1 MKKLFLLVFFFYFGL
16 NAFSQDLK
24 ATKEKAL
31 INFLVENKDEKPIEE
46 KIEIVSIKTKQKISL
61 KSNKQ
66 GLVSVLVPKNDTYI
80 INMVLEP
87 NYDKIEIPDIQ
98 NYTLDYKVFYNN
110 EIVKTEIKS
119 IVHLNLKKPDGKPL
133 SEELT
138 FTSKKDKQSYTFKP
152 DINGKADFSL
162 PIGDEYSISFKSAP
176 DYAKLQIPNI
186 NNFEM
191 NFNLT
196 FQGSNE
202 AKLYPSLKNALFKL
216 LFLDFDSMPVPDEN
230 FYLVSKKFGTV
241 YKGKTDKNGESFILV
256 PIGDTY
262 NCSSENFKNFSEQ
275 KVDAKE
281 DLYRFNITLVFISTP
296 EFLRRRELE
305 AKLLKERELEWD
317 KMKKDYEEYM
327 KTKAS
332 DISYTFNYGPVNDTV
347 FFAVLNRN
355 KQWKNKLIILDV
367 TGSMRPYTDQ
377 VKMWY
382 NLHFTQS
389 DPIQFVMFN
398 DGNNMPDNLK
408 VIGKTGGLHYCIYC
422 DKSTF
427 NKKLDD
433 ARNAGGG
440 GDGPENDL
448 EATLAA
454 INNCK
459 NYSEIIL
466 VADNYSTVKDIAL
479 LKLINK
485 PVKVIL
491 CGVYDNRI
499 LSDYLDIA
507 YHTNGSVHT
516 MEEDILNLGN
526 SLEGVKIKI
535 GKHYYVLTRGKFVYY
550 TGRN

>member
-1 MKKLFLLVFFFYFGL
+1 MKKLFLLIFFLYFGL
-16 NAFSQDLK
+16 NVFSQELK

-31 INFLVENKDEKPIEE
+31 INFLVVNKDEQPIEE
-46 KIEIVSIKTKQKISL
+46 SISIVAVKSKQKIIL
-61 KSNKQ
+61 KSNNQ

-80 INMVLEP
+80 INMDLEP
-87 NYDKIEIPDIQ
+87 EYDKIEIPDVQ
-98 NYTLDYKVFYNN
+98 NYTLNYKVFYNN
-110 EIVKTEIKS
+110 EITKVEVKS
-119 IVHLNLKKPDGKPL
+119 IVHLSLKKPDGKPL

-176 DYAKLQIPNI
+176 DYAKLQIPDI
-186 NNFEM
+186 NNFVM
-191 NFNLT
+191 NFSLT
-196 FQGSNE
+196 FQGSGE
-202 AKLYPSLKNALFKL
+202 ATFYPNLKNALFKL

-241 YKGKTDKNGESFILV
+241 YKGKTDKNGESYILV

-262 NCSSENFKNFSEQ
+262 NCSAEHFENFTTQ
-275 KVDAKE
+275 TVDSKE
-281 DLYRFNITLVFISTP
+281 ALYRFNITLVYISTP
-296 EFLRRRELE
+296 EFLYRKELE
-305 AKLLKERELEWD
+305 AKLVKERELEWE
-317 KMKKDYEEYM
+317 KMKADYDEYM
-327 KTKAS
+327 KAKAR
-332 DISYTFNYGPVNDTV
+332 DLTFAFNYGPVNDTV
-347 FFAVLNRN
+347 FSAVLNRN
-355 KQWKNKLIILDV
+355 KHWKNKLIILDV

-382 NLHFTQS
+382 NLHFSQS

-398 DGNNMPDNLK
+398 DGNNMPDDKK
-408 VIGKTGGLHYCIYC
+408 VIGKTGGIHYCIYC

-427 NKKLDD
+427 NSKLDE

-440 GDGPENDL
+440 GDAPENDL

-479 LKLINK
+479 LRLVNK

-491 CGVYDNRI
+491 CGVYDSRI

-507 YHTNGSVHT
+507 YQTKGSVHT

-526 SLEGVKIKI
+526 SLEGMKIRI

-550 TGRN
+550 TNRN

>member
-1 MKKLFLLVFFFYFGL
+1 MKKLFLLIFFLYFGL
-16 NAFSQDLK
+16 NVFSQELK

-31 INFLVENKDEKPIEE
+31 INFLVVNKDEQPIEE
-46 KIEIVSIKTKQKISL
+46 SISIVAVKSKQKIIL
-61 KSNKQ
+61 KSNNQ

-80 INMVLEP
+80 INMDLEP
-87 NYDKIEIPDIQ
+87 EYDKIEIPDVQ
-98 NYTLDYKVFYNN
+98 NYTLNYKVFYNN
-110 EIVKTEIKS
+110 EITKVEVKS
-119 IVHLNLKKPDGKPL
+119 IVHLSLKKPDGKPL
-133 SEELT
+133 SVELT

-176 DYAKLQIPNI
+176 DYAKLQIPDI
-186 NNFEM
+186 NNFVM
-191 NFNLT
+191 NFSLT
-196 FQGSNE
+196 FQGSGE
-202 AKLYPSLKNALFKL
+202 ATFYPNLKNALFKL

-241 YKGKTDKNGESFILV
+241 YKGKTDKNGESYILV

-262 NCSSENFKNFSEQ
+262 NCSAEHFENFTTQ
-275 KVDAKE
+275 TVDSKE
-281 DLYRFNITLVFISTP
+281 ALYRFNITLVYISTP
-296 EFLRRRELE
+296 EFLYRKELE
-305 AKLLKERELEWD
+305 AKLVKERELEWE
-317 KMKKDYEEYM
+317 KMKADYDEYM
-327 KTKAS
+327 KAKAR
-332 DISYTFNYGPVNDTV
+332 DLTFAFNYGPVNDTV
-347 FFAVLNRN
+347 FSAVLNRN
-355 KQWKNKLIILDV
+355 KHWKNKLIILDV

-382 NLHFTQS
+382 NLHFSQS

-398 DGNNMPDNLK
+398 DGNNMPDDKK
-408 VIGKTGGLHYCIYC
+408 VIGKTGGIHYCIYC

-427 NKKLDD
+427 NSKLDE

-440 GDGPENDL
+440 GDAPENDL

-479 LKLINK
+479 LRLVNK

-491 CGVYDNRI
+491 CGVYDSRI

-507 YHTNGSVHT
+507 YQTKGSVHT

-526 SLEGVKIKI
+526 SLEGMKIRI

-550 TGRN
+550 TNRN